1 MLVSPGGRRRGDRI
15 DTPGAP
21 CEPLSLSP
29 FSLLG
34 TSLSSGFIKTSNY
47 NLIINLSPLQV
58 PSKRPN
64 ENHSSAIFPSF
75 DPEYR
80 IDLYSSFLRFVRLRK
95 KKRKKGITFS
105 TFLFQFLISF
115 LSPSFA
121 LVSSYLIRASTG

>member
-1 MLVSPGGRRRGDRI
+1 MAGAIIRSCGARFAEGRRGDRI

-21 CEPLSLSP
+21 CESLSLSP

-80 IDLYSSFLRFVRLRK
+80 IDLYSSFDCE
-95 KKRKKGITFS
+95 KRKEKRNHFFHVPFPVS
-105 TFLFQFLISF
+105 Y
-115 LSPSFA
+115 
-121 LVSSYLIRASTG
+121 LVSLSKFRAS

>member
-1 MLVSPGGRRRGDRI
+1 MAGAIIRSCGARFARGEEEGGSDRYPWC
-15 DTPGAP
+15 TVWAS
-21 CEPLSLSP
+21 LSLSP

-75 DPEYR
+75 DPEYW

-105 TFLFQFLISF
+105 FSSF
-115 LSPSFA
+115 LSRFS
-121 LVSSYLIRASTG
+121 LQASR